1 MTNTVLRF
9 FCCEVPHLCGRVSL
23 EAENSHWGERSSPH
37 ELAASHHFSTYFI
50 HTPLRKNS
58 FKRRSVSWWNF
69 LIFHAVEKLYCL
81 LCFHGYFIGKYFNGK
96 AGGDN
101 HMINWL
107 PEWTQSLL
115 NWIIF
120 FTQVLHIYF
129 FLHILL
135 ECVVCRPI
143 DNISILCIFIIF
155 LVIR

>member
-1 MTNTVLRF
+1 MNNTVLRC
-9 FCCEVPHLCGRVSL
+9 FCCEVPHLCGRGSL

-37 ELAASHHFSTYFI
+37 ELAASHHFSAYFI

-81 LCFHGYFIGKYFNGK
+81 LCFHGYFIGKYFNGN

-101 HMINWL
+101 HMIDCQNE
-107 PEWTQSLL
+107 PKVS
-115 NWIIF
+115 WIELF
-120 FTQVLHIYF
+120 FFLHKYYTYF

-135 ECVVCRPI
+135 ECVV
-143 DNISILCIFIIF
+143 
-155 LVIR
+155 VG